1 MPDYRIYLLNTE
13 SHIIAVRQADCADDA
28 AALAS
33 AAEAIDG
40 HAGAEVW
47 QRARLVSCRACASR
61 VRTRLAVAQ
70 PIIGEDRLRL
80 PERWRGQRHRPGFR
94 QSATDATR
102 FARRHYCDWGGRRPQ
117 PS

>member
-1 MPDYRIYLLNTE
+1 MPDYRIYLLNAE

-47 QRARLVSCRACASR
+47 QRARMVGQ
-61 VRTRLAVAQ
+61 V
-70 PIIGEDRLRL
+70 L
-80 PERWRGQRHRPGFR
+80 PCLPVPRP
-94 QSATDATR
+94 DALGT
-102 FARRHYCDWGGRRPQ
+102 ADHWGGPAA
-117 PS
+117 PA